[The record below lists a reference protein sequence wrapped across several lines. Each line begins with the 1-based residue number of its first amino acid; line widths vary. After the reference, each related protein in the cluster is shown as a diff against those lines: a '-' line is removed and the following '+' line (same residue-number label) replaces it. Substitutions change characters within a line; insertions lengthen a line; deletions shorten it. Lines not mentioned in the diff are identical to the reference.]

1 MHTDIFNLQD
11 VQTAITKS
19 HVAINGTILDQ
30 SSRKGFDHAFYILHD
45 IQQRIEDL
53 IVTVETRRKNQK
65 NLIQGTDK
73 TLQSLQDLF
82 SQLEQTNDV
91 AEQDRLIENEACK
104 HKVSIAELCAENEGL
119 KRKLW
124 EYENNYRMG
133 SFPPAK

>member
-19 HVAINGTILDQ
+19 QIEINGKVLDP
-30 SSRKGFDHAFYILHD
+30 SSREGFVHALDILHD
-45 IQQRIEDL
+45 IQERIEEL
-53 IVTVETRRKNQK
+53 TVMVETRCKNEFRISE
-65 NLIQGTDK
+65 NK
-73 TLQSLQDLF
+73 TLSGLQDLF

-104 HKVSIAELCAENEGL
+104 HKESIAELCAENEGL
-119 KRKLW
+119 KRTLW

>member
-19 HVAINGTILDQ
+19 HVAINGKVLDP
-30 SSRKGFDHAFYILHD
+30 SSRDGFVHALVILED
-45 IQQRIEDL
+45 IQERIYEL
-53 IVTVETRRKNQK
+53 TEIVETRCKNEFRISE
-65 NLIQGTDK
+65 NK
-73 TLQSLQDLF
+73 TLSGLQDLF